1 MHLSRGKFAFIL
13 IAVAVFYGWQNLSRA
28 AHETVVLHIPAV
40 NNQDTYAT
48 LWVVEDGRHLWL
60 RGENPRR
67 HWLEYLQDN
76 PQVEL
81 RRHGQTISYRAYP
94 YDTAQARAHVDPMF
108 RAKYGLADELRALM
122 TPRDTVPVRLESL

>member
-13 IAVAVFYGWQNLSRA
+13 IAVAVFYGWQNFSRA

-40 NNQDTYAT
+40 HNQDTYAT

-67 HWLEYLQDN
+67 HWLEFLQGN
-76 PQVEL
+76 PLVEL
-81 RRHGQTISYRAYP
+81 RRNGQTVSYRAYL
-94 YDTAQARAHVDPMF
+94 YDNAQARAHVDPMF

-122 TPRDTVPVRLESL
+122 TPRDTVPVRLERP